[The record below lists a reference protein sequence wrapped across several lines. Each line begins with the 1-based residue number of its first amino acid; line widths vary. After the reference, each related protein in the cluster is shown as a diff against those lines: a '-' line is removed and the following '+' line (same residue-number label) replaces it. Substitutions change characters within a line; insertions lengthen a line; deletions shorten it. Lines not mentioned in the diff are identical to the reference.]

1 MKRISR
7 RTLLGAAGGLLALD
21 LAAPFLWPPAV
32 AESQLVTVPPVSW
45 SDLRLGATFSPLE
58 AGYMDLDPA
67 KALAAVLTLNLDLL
81 RLGAYWNALE
91 PRPGEFAWEQLE
103 PYLEAAERRGLPVIL
118 TVGMKAPVWPE
129 YHLPWWVHET
139 IWLPPTGLIT
149 RDPRLAERAHLFT
162 RTVVERYAS
171 ASGIAVF
178 QVENEPFEPV
188 LTEHGWT
195 LDEPY
200 LRTQVDIVRA
210 ADRLARPLLLTSY
223 VASHRLV
230 TGLQELQWRLTA
242 RPVTTPLFGWRS
254 ERALIALADLIGL
267 DIYPHIGWRLFGI
280 PSYLRAR
287 DPQDYALLLAWR
299 DAVRAAGKRVMI
311 AECQAKPWEP
321 GDKVYRQ
328 LETPSFG
335 PRDIAPLLARLAT
348 FGFSEILLW
357 GVEHWVWH
365 RDHGDPS
372 WWAEGS
378 SLLERRERLAEVASG
393 WVPG

>member
-7 RTLLGAAGGLLALD
+7 RTLLGAAGGLLAFD

-32 AESQLVTVPPVSW
+32 AEPQLVTVPPVSW

-223 VASHRLV
+223 VREPPAGYRPAGAAMAAH
-230 TGLQELQWRLTA
+230 GPA
-242 RPVTTPLFGWRS
+242 RHHSPLW
-254 ERALIALADLIGL
+254 LA
-267 DIYPHIGWRLFGI
+267 
-280 PSYLRAR
+280 LRAR
-287 DPQDYALLLAWR
+287 PDRPRRPDRARYLPPHRLAP
-299 DAVRAAGKRVMI
+299 VRHPLVSAR
-311 AECQAKPWEP
+311 PRP
-321 GDKVYRQ
+321 GGLR
-328 LETPSFG
+328 
-335 PRDIAPLLARLAT
+335 RAARLARC
-348 FGFSEILLW
+348 G
-357 GVEHWVWH
+357 
-365 RDHGDPS
+365 
-372 WWAEGS
+372 AGS
-378 SLLERRERLAEVASG
+378 GQASHDRG
-393 WVPG
+393 VPGQAVGAGREGLSAARDA